1 MRILFLLYNQQD
13 SVTEFSNNPKISL
26 SWVDALLD
34 ELVKCES
41 ISIALAVPINADT
54 VQKSQKKGITVFG
67 LPNPVDKNI
76 FRKAYKR
83 LTRSSENLNVN
94 SSIPEVIN
102 DFEPDIIQI
111 FGSENPFGLIINHID
126 KPVVIH
132 IQGYLFVWEGKWFT
146 GISKWQQFRYA
157 KLKDLLLMRGS
168 YNDIFTFRK
177 KAETEAAIV
186 KNTKYFMG
194 RTNFDK
200 RIASLVSPGS
210 KYYHCEEFIRKD
222 FFDKKW
228 DFPKQNEIICVSII
242 KGTSYK
248 GIDLLVKCSMVLKK
262 YSNLNFKFKICGV
275 SGNEEIIGIIKKK
288 YNGATDFIDIE
299 FLGKLSADDLVK
311 QLCNSNF
318 YVHPSYIENSPNSI
332 CEAMALGMP
341 IIATNVGGVSTLIE
355 DEQEGILVQ
364 EGEPYSM
371 AGAIVEL
378 TNNYEKAKQLGSNAR
393 IKAFKRHEPGNIV
406 KSLLE
411 IYENIIHEDGRKKI
425 S

>member
-1 MRILFLLYNQQD
+1 
-13 SVTEFSNNPKISL
+13 
-26 SWVDALLD
+26 
-34 ELVKCES
+34 
-41 ISIALAVPINADT
+41 
-54 VQKSQKKGITVFG
+54 
-67 LPNPVDKNI
+67 
-76 FRKAYKR
+76 
-83 LTRSSENLNVN
+83 
-94 SSIPEVIN
+94 
-102 DFEPDIIQI
+102 
-111 FGSENPFGLIINHID
+111 
-126 KPVVIH
+126 
-132 IQGYLFVWEGKWFT
+132 
-146 GISKWQQFRYA
+146 
-157 KLKDLLLMRGS
+157 
-168 YNDIFTFRK
+168 
-177 KAETEAAIV
+177 
-186 KNTKYFMG
+186 
-194 RTNFDK
+194 
-200 RIASLVSPGS
+200 LVSPGS